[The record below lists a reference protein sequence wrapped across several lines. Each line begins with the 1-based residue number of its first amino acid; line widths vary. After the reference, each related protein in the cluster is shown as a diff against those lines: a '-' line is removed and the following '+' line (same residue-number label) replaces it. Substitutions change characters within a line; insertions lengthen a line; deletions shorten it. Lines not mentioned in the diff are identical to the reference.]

1 MYAEYTL
8 YEWVG
13 VRPELAYSGEIKQAV
28 LQSLREELEGQV
40 DETMGIIISVID
52 ADVEGDGVLLP
63 NDPQIYFP
71 VRYRVL
77 SFEPLLQ
84 EVDKG
89 IVSDARE
96 FGAFVS
102 LGPTDGFVHRTQLM
116 DEDADFIQETR
127 SFKGR
132 ESGRVVGVN
141 DIVRVRITQVSKASR
156 RMAAVRIGLTMRQ
169 PYLGKEEWYAE
180 KQQVAGGGEGGEAS

>member
-1 MYAEYTL
+1 LYAEYTL

-13 VRPELAYSGEIKQAV
+13 VRPELAFSGEIKKAV

-40 DETMGIIISVID
+40 DESMGVIISVID
-52 ADVEGDGVLLP
+52 AEVEGDGVLLP

-77 SFEPLLQ
+77 SFEPILQ

-89 IVSDARE
+89 VVSDVRE

-102 LGPTDGFVHRTQLM
+102 LGPADGFIHRTQLM
-116 DEDADFIQETR
+116 DEDVDFVQELR
-127 SFKGR
+127 AFKGR
-132 ESGRVVGVN
+132 DSGRTVGVN
-141 DIVRVRITQVSKASR
+141 DAVRVRVTQVSRVSR

-169 PYLGKEEWYAE
+169 PYLGKEEWYEAKPQAVNE
-180 KQQVAGGGEGGEAS
+180 EGGKS

>member
-13 VRPELAYSGEIKQAV
+13 VRPELAFSGEIKKAV

-40 DETMGIIISVID
+40 DESMGVIISVID
-52 ADVEGDGVLLP
+52 AEVEGDGVLLP

-77 SFEPLLQ
+77 SFEPILQ

-89 IVSDARE
+89 VVSDVRE

-102 LGPTDGFVHRTQLM
+102 LGPADGFIHRTQLM
-116 DEDADFIQETR
+116 DEDVDFVQELR
-127 SFKGR
+127 AFKGR
-132 ESGRVVGVN
+132 DSGRTVGVN
-141 DIVRVRITQVSKASR
+141 DAVRVRVTQVSRVSR

-169 PYLGKEEWYAE
+169 PYLGKEEWYEAKPQAVNE
-180 KQQVAGGGEGGEAS
+180 GGGKS

>member
-1 MYAEYTL
+1 LYAEYTL

-13 VRPELAYSGEIKQAV
+13 VRPELAFSGEIKKAV

-40 DETMGIIISVID
+40 DESMGIIISVID
-52 ADVEGDGVLLP
+52 AEVEGDGVLLP

-77 SFEPLLQ
+77 SFEPILQ

-89 IVSDARE
+89 VVSDVRE

-102 LGPTDGFVHRTQLM
+102 LGPADGFIHRTQLM
-116 DEDADFIQETR
+116 DEDVDFVQELR
-127 SFKGR
+127 AFKGR
-132 ESGRVVGVN
+132 DSGRTVGVN
-141 DIVRVRITQVSKASR
+141 DAVRVRVTQVSRVSR

-169 PYLGKEEWYAE
+169 PYLGKEEWYEAKPQAVNE
-180 KQQVAGGGEGGEAS
+180 GGGKS

>member
-1 MYAEYTL
+1 LYAEYTL

-13 VRPELAYSGEIKQAV
+13 VRPELAFSGEIKKAV

-40 DETMGIIISVID
+40 DESMGVIISVID
-52 ADVEGDGVLLP
+52 AEVEGDGVLLP

-77 SFEPLLQ
+77 SFEPILQ

-89 IVSDARE
+89 VVSDVRE

-102 LGPTDGFVHRTQLM
+102 LGPADGFIHRTQLM
-116 DEDADFIQETR
+116 DEDVDFMQELR
-127 SFKGR
+127 AFKGR
-132 ESGRVVGVN
+132 DSGRTVGVN
-141 DIVRVRITQVSKASR
+141 DAVRVRVTQVSRVSR

-169 PYLGKEEWYAE
+169 PYLGKEEWYEAKPQAVNE
-180 KQQVAGGGEGGEAS
+180 GGGKS

>member
-13 VRPELAYSGEIKQAV
+13 VRPELAFSGEIKKAV

-40 DETMGIIISVID
+40 DESMGVIISVID
-52 ADVEGDGVLLP
+52 AEVEGDGVLLP

-77 SFEPLLQ
+77 SFEPILQ

-89 IVSDARE
+89 VVSDVRE

-102 LGPTDGFVHRTQLM
+102 LGPADGFVHRTQLM
-116 DEDADFIQETR
+116 DEDVDFVQELR
-127 SFKGR
+127 AFKGR
-132 ESGRVVGVN
+132 DSGRTVGVN
-141 DIVRVRITQVSKASR
+141 DAVRVRVTQVSRVSR

-169 PYLGKEEWYAE
+169 PYLGKEEWYEAKPQAVNE
-180 KQQVAGGGEGGEAS
+180 GGGKS

>member
-1 MYAEYTL
+1 LYAEYTL

-13 VRPELAYSGEIKQAV
+13 VRPELAFSGEIKKAV

-40 DETMGIIISVID
+40 DESMGVIISVID
-52 ADVEGDGVLLP
+52 AEVEGDGVLLP

-77 SFEPLLQ
+77 SFEPILQ

-89 IVSDARE
+89 VVSDVRE

-102 LGPTDGFVHRTQLM
+102 LGPADGFVHRTQLM
-116 DEDADFIQETR
+116 DEDVDFVQELR
-127 SFKGR
+127 AFKGR
-132 ESGRVVGVN
+132 DSGRTVGVN
-141 DIVRVRITQVSKASR
+141 DAVRVRVTQVSRVSR

-169 PYLGKEEWYAE
+169 PYLGKEEWYEAKPQAVNE
-180 KQQVAGGGEGGEAS
+180 GGGKS

>member
-1 MYAEYTL
+1 LYAEYTL

-13 VRPELAYSGEIKQAV
+13 VRPELAFSGEIKKAV

-40 DETMGIIISVID
+40 DESMGVIISVID
-52 ADVEGDGVLLP
+52 AEVEGDGVLLP

-77 SFEPLLQ
+77 SFEPILQ

-89 IVSDARE
+89 VVSDVRE

-102 LGPTDGFVHRTQLM
+102 LGPADGFIHRTQLM
-116 DEDADFIQETR
+116 DEDVDFVQELR
-127 SFKGR
+127 AFKGR
-132 ESGRVVGVN
+132 DSGRTVGVN
-141 DIVRVRITQVSKASR
+141 DAVRVRVTQVSRVSR

-169 PYLGKEEWYAE
+169 PYLGKEEWYEAKPQAVNE
-180 KQQVAGGGEGGEAS
+180 GGGKS

>member
-1 MYAEYTL
+1 MYSEYTL

-13 VRPELAYSGEIKQAV
+13 VKPELAYSGEIKQAV

-40 DETMGIIISVID
+40 DDVMGIIISVID
-52 ADVEGDGVLLP
+52 AEVQGDGVLLP

-77 SFEPLLQ
+77 SFEPILQ
-84 EVDKG
+84 EIDKG

-102 LGPTDGFVHRTQLM
+102 LGPTDGLVHRTQLM
-116 DEDADFIQETR
+116 DEDVDFVQEAR
-127 SFKGR
+127 GFKGR
-132 ESGRVVGVN
+132 ETGRTLNVG
-141 DIVRVRITQVSKASR
+141 DIVTVRITQVSKGPKR
-156 RMAAVRIGLTMRQ
+156 LGVMRIGLTMRQ
-169 PYLGKEEWYAE
+169 AYLGKDEWRQ
-180 KQQVAGGGEGGEAS
+180 KKEGGQS

>member
-13 VRPELAYSGEIKQAV
+13 VRPELAFSGEIKKAV

-40 DETMGIIISVID
+40 DESMGVIISVID
-52 ADVEGDGVLLP
+52 AEVEGDGVLLP

-77 SFEPLLQ
+77 SFEPILQ

-89 IVSDARE
+89 VVSDVRE

-102 LGPTDGFVHRTQLM
+102 LGPTDGFIHRTQLM
-116 DEDADFIQETR
+116 DEDVDFVQELR
-127 SFKGR
+127 AFKGR
-132 ESGRVVGVN
+132 DSGRTVGVN
-141 DIVRVRITQVSKASR
+141 DAVRVRVTQVSRISR

-169 PYLGKEEWYAE
+169 PYLGKEEWYEAKPQAVNE
-180 KQQVAGGGEGGEAS
+180 GGGKS

>member
-1 MYAEYTL
+1 LYAEYTL

-13 VRPELAYSGEIKQAV
+13 VRPELAFSGEIKKAV

-40 DETMGIIISVID
+40 DERMGVIISVID
-52 ADVEGDGVLLP
+52 AEVEGDGVLLP

-77 SFEPLLQ
+77 SFEPILQ

-89 IVSDARE
+89 VVSDVRE

-102 LGPTDGFVHRTQLM
+102 LGPADGFIHRTQLM
-116 DEDADFIQETR
+116 DEDVDFVQELR
-127 SFKGR
+127 AFKGR
-132 ESGRVVGVN
+132 DSGRTVGVN
-141 DIVRVRITQVSKASR
+141 DAVRVRVTQVSRVSR

-169 PYLGKEEWYAE
+169 PYLGKEEWYEAKPQAVNE
-180 KQQVAGGGEGGEAS
+180 GGGKS

>member
-13 VRPELAYSGEIKQAV
+13 VRPELAFSGEIKKAV

-40 DETMGIIISVID
+40 DESMGIIISVID
-52 ADVEGDGVLLP
+52 AEVEGDGVLLP

-77 SFEPLLQ
+77 SFEPILQ

-89 IVSDARE
+89 VVSDVRE

-102 LGPTDGFVHRTQLM
+102 LGPADGFIHRTQLM
-116 DEDADFIQETR
+116 DEDVDFVQELR
-127 SFKGR
+127 AFKGR
-132 ESGRVVGVN
+132 DSGRTVGVN
-141 DIVRVRITQVSKASR
+141 DAVRVRVTQVSRVSR

-169 PYLGKEEWYAE
+169 PYLGKEEWYEAKPQAVNE
-180 KQQVAGGGEGGEAS
+180 GGGKS

>member
-13 VRPELAYSGEIKQAV
+13 VRPELAFSGEIKKAV

-40 DETMGIIISVID
+40 DESMGVIISVID
-52 ADVEGDGVLLP
+52 AEVEGDGVLLP

-77 SFEPLLQ
+77 SFEPILQ

-89 IVSDARE
+89 VVSDVRE

-102 LGPTDGFVHRTQLM
+102 LGPADGFIHRTQLM
-116 DEDADFIQETR
+116 DEDVDFMQELR
-127 SFKGR
+127 AFKGR
-132 ESGRVVGVN
+132 DSGRTVGVN
-141 DIVRVRITQVSKASR
+141 DAVRVRVTQVSRVSR

-169 PYLGKEEWYAE
+169 PYLGKEEWYEAKPQAVNE
-180 KQQVAGGGEGGEAS
+180 GGGKS

>member
-13 VRPELAYSGEIKQAV
+13 VRPELAFSGEIKKAV

-40 DETMGIIISVID
+40 DERMGVIISVID
-52 ADVEGDGVLLP
+52 AEVEGDGVLLP

-77 SFEPLLQ
+77 SFEPILQ

-89 IVSDARE
+89 VVSDVRE

-102 LGPTDGFVHRTQLM
+102 LGPADGFIHRTQLM
-116 DEDADFIQETR
+116 DEDVDFVQELR
-127 SFKGR
+127 AFKGR
-132 ESGRVVGVN
+132 DSGRTVGVN
-141 DIVRVRITQVSKASR
+141 DAVRVRVTQVSRVSR

-169 PYLGKEEWYAE
+169 PYLGKEEWYEAKPQAVNE
-180 KQQVAGGGEGGEAS
+180 GGGKS